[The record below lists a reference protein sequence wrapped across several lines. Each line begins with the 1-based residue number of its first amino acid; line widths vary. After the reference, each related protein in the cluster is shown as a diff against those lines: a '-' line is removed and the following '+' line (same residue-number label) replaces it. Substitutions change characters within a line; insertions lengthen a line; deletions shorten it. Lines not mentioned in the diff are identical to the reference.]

1 MWCAGNKPKGWGVVM
16 SGRNDHANSNKDRDG
31 DGGEF
36 GLVSRTLGGLPIV
49 NQMLDRLGLPALLAD
64 ALPAPDARLKLA
76 PAAAIRLA
84 VTNLVLGR
92 EPLYGLGEWA
102 ARHDPTL
109 LGLTDEDLAV
119 VNDDRVGRAL
129 EALFDADRASL
140 LIGVVLR
147 AISEFDIDTTQLHND
162 STSISVHG
170 AYRDA
175 VGTVRGGQ
183 PTVAITFGHSKDHR
197 PDLKQLVWI
206 LTVSA
211 DGAVPMAYRLADG
224 NTTDDPTHVPT
235 WDGLVDLL
243 GRSDFLYVADSKL
256 CSRDAM
262 GHIAG
267 GGGRFVTVLPRS
279 RAEDGAFRDHLQTH
293 APVWTEAVR
302 RSGARLGD
310 PDEVYSTTPA
320 LLRSAEGY
328 RITWAHSTAKASRDA
343 ATRQARIEAG
353 VAALEALDAR
363 LAGPRSRFKTRVA
376 VEQAATTALNDTH
389 AHRWVTFTVTET
401 ITKAYK
407 QERAGRPGAAT
418 RYREILTSGF
428 GLQTDI
434 ALDRVA
440 YDAASDGCFP
450 LISND
455 RDLTDAQVLA
465 AYRYQ
470 PNLERRHH
478 LLKSVQDAAPVL
490 LHNAARI
497 EALFC
502 CQFLALLISA
512 LIEREVRTGMR
523 QAALNNIPL
532 YPEFRD
538 CKAPSTERIL
548 EIFGT
553 LARHELHRDGTHVQ
567 TFEPELTAQQQQI
580 LELLGMSPSAYTQQ
594 A

>member
-1 MWCAGNKPKGWGVVM
+1 MLCWTQAWAKGVVVDD
-16 SGRNDHANSNKDRDG
+16 RNDDG
-31 DGGEF
+31 EQF
-36 GLVSRTLGGLPIV
+36 GLASQTVGGLPILNHV
-49 NQMLDRLGLPALLAD
+49 VDRLGLPALLAG
-64 ALPAPDARLKLA
+64 ALPNDDGRLKLA
-76 PAAAIRLA
+76 PAVAIRLV

-109 LGLTDEDLAV
+109 LGLGAGELGLL
-119 VNDDRVGRAL
+119 NDDRVGRAL

-140 LIGVVLR
+140 LTAVVLR
-147 AISEFDIDTTQLHND
+147 AMGEFSIDTDQLHND
-162 STSISVHG
+162 STSVAVHG

-175 VGTVRGGQ
+175 VGIERGGK
-183 PTVAITFGHSKDHR
+183 PTPVITFGHSKDHR

-224 NTTDDPTHVPT
+224 NTSDDPTHVPT
-235 WDGLVDLL
+235 WDGLVSLL
-243 GRSDFLYVADSKL
+243 GRADFLYVADSKL
-256 CSRDAM
+256 CSRAAM

-267 GGGRFVTVLPRS
+267 RGGRFVTILPRS
-279 RAEDGAFRDHLQTH
+279 RAEDGAFRAHLQTH
-293 APVWTEAVR
+293 TPLWTEAAR
-302 RSGARLGD
+302 RPGRRLGD

-320 LLRSAEGY
+320 PLPSAEGY
-328 RITWAHSTAKASRDA
+328 RVVWVHSTAKASRDA
-343 ATRQARIEAG
+343 AARQARLEAG
-353 VAALEALDAR
+353 VAALEALNSR
-363 LAGPRSRFKTRVA
+363 LTGPRSRLKTRVA
-376 VEQAATTALNDTH
+376 VQHAATAALADTH
-389 AHRWVTFTVTET
+389 AERWVSFTVTER
-401 ITKAYK
+401 ITKTYK
-407 QERAGRPGAAT
+407 QARAGRPGPAT
-418 RYREILTSGF
+418 NYREILTSHF
-428 GLQTDI
+428 AVHADI
-434 ALDRVA
+434 KLDHVT

-455 RDLTDAQVLA
+455 RGLTDAEVLA

-490 LHNAARI
+490 LHNPARI

-512 LIEREVRTGMR
+512 LIERQVRHGMR
-523 QAALNNIPL
+523 QAALDNIAL

-548 EIFGT
+548 EIFAT
-553 LARHELHRDGTHVQ
+553 VARHQLHRDGLLVK
-567 TFEPELTAQQQQI
+567 TFQPKLTNQQQQI
-580 LELLGMSPSAYTQQ
+580 LELLGVSPSAYTQQ
-594 A
+594 G

>member
-1 MWCAGNKPKGWGVVM
+1 M
-16 SGRNDHANSNKDRDG
+16 SGRKDHANKSQNGDG
-31 DGGEF
+31 DEF

-49 NQMLDRLGLPALLAD
+49 NQVLDRLGLPVLLAD
-64 ALPAPDARLKLA
+64 ALSTPDVRLKLA
-76 PAAAIRLA
+76 PAAAIRLV

-102 ARHDPTL
+102 ARHDPAL
-109 LGLTDEDLAV
+109 LGLTDADLGV
-119 VNDDRVGRAL
+119 LNDDRVGRAL
-129 EALFDADRASL
+129 ETLFDADRASL
-140 LIGVVLR
+140 LTAVVLH
-147 AISEFDIDTTQLHND
+147 AIKVFDIDTTQLHND

-170 AYRDA
+170 AYADA

-183 PTVAITFGHSKDHR
+183 PTVAITYGHSKDHR

-211 DGAVPMAYRLADG
+211 DGAVPLAYRLADG
-224 NTTDDPTHVPT
+224 NTSDDPTHVPT

-256 CSRDAM
+256 CSRAAM
-262 GHIAG
+262 GHINSR
-267 GGGRFVTVLPRS
+267 GGRFVTILPRS
-279 RAEDGAFRDHLQTH
+279 RAEDGAFREHLQTH
-293 APVWTEAVR
+293 TPVWTEAAR
-302 RSGARLGD
+302 RPGARLGD
-310 PDEVYSTTPA
+310 PDQVYSTTPA
-320 LLRSAEGY
+320 PAPSAEGY
-328 RITWAHSTAKASRDA
+328 RITWVHSTAKADRDA

-353 VAALEALDAR
+353 IAALEALDAR

-376 VEQAATTALNDTH
+376 VEQATTAVLNDVH
-389 AHRWVTFTVTET
+389 AQRWVTFTVTET
-401 ITKAYK
+401 ITKTYK
-407 QERAGRPGAAT
+407 QERAGRPGPAT
-418 RYREILTSGF
+418 NYREILTSRF
-428 GLQTDI
+428 TVQADI
-434 ALDRVA
+434 VLDRVA

-455 RDLTDAQVLA
+455 RDLTDAEVLA

-490 LHNAARI
+490 LHNPARI

-523 QAALNNIPL
+523 RAALANIAL
-532 YPEFRD
+532 YPEFRN

-548 EIFGT
+548 EIFAT
-553 LARHELHRDGTHVQ
+553 VSRHELHRDGTHVQ
-567 TFEPELTAQQQQI
+567 TFAPELTATQQQI
-580 LELLGMSPSAYTQQ
+580 IELLGMSPSAYTQQ

>member
-1 MWCAGNKPKGWGVVM
+1 V
-16 SGRNDHANSNKDRDG
+16 SGRNDHANNDKNKDGYGER
-31 DGGEF
+31 GEF

-64 ALPAPDARLKLA
+64 ALPAPDARLKLP
-76 PAAAIRLA
+76 PAAAIRLV

-102 ARHDPTL
+102 ARHDPTM
-109 LGLTDEDLAV
+109 LGLTEGDLGV
-119 VNDDRVGRAL
+119 LNDDRVGRAL
-129 EALFDADRASL
+129 ETLFDADRASL
-140 LIGVVLR
+140 LTGIVLR
-147 AISEFDIDTTQLHND
+147 AIKVFDIDTRQLHND

-170 AYRDA
+170 AYADA
-175 VGTVRGGQ
+175 LGTVRGGQ

-211 DGAVPMAYRLADG
+211 DGAVPLAYRLADG
-224 NTTDDPTHVPT
+224 NTSDDPTHVPT

-256 CSRDAM
+256 CSRAAM
-262 GHIAG
+262 GHING
-267 GGGRFVTVLPRS
+267 RRGRFVTILPRS
-279 RAEDGAFRDHLQTH
+279 RAEDGAFREYLQTH
-293 APVWTEAVR
+293 TPVWTEAAR
-302 RSGARLGD
+302 CPGARLGD
-310 PDEVYSTTPA
+310 PDQVYSTTPA
-320 LLRSAEGY
+320 PLPSAEGY
-328 RITWAHSTAKASRDA
+328 RITWVHSTAKAGRDA

-353 VAALEALDAR
+353 VAALDALDAR

-376 VEQAATTALNDTH
+376 VEQAATTALNDVH
-389 AHRWVTFTVTET
+389 AQRWVTFTVTET
-401 ITKAYK
+401 ITKTYK
-407 QERAGRPGAAT
+407 QERAGRPGAGT
-418 RYREILTSGF
+418 RYREILTSRF
-428 GLQTDI
+428 TVHADI
-434 ALDRVA
+434 VLDRVA

-455 RDLTDAQVLA
+455 RDLTDAELLA

-490 LHNAARI
+490 LHNPARI

-512 LIEREVRTGMR
+512 LIEREVRAAMR
-523 QAALNNIPL
+523 RAALANIAL
-532 YPEFRD
+532 YPEFRN

-548 EIFGT
+548 EIFAT
-553 LARHELHRDGTHVQ
+553 VSRHELHRDGAHVQ
-567 TFEPELTAQQQQI
+567 TFAPELTAQQQQI
-580 LELLGMSPSAYTQQ
+580 LELLDMSPGAYTQQ